1 MCSLT
6 ADPKKG
12 MPRADMLFWMR
23 MVRKSSGLD
32 DIMDRDGLITRLR
45 ASPFGT
51 PFNVCPSS
59 SRSDRP

>member
-6 ADPKKG
+6 SDPKKG
-12 MPRADMLFWMR
+12 TPRVDLLSWTR

-32 DIMDRDGLITRLR
+32 NIMDLDGLIMRLR
-45 ASPFGT
+45 ALPSGT
-51 PFNVCPSS
+51 LFNVCPSS

>member
-1 MCSLT
+1 MCNLT

-12 MPRADMLFWMR
+12 TPRAGLLSWTR
-23 MVRKSSGLD
+23 MERKSSGLD
-32 DIMDRDGLITRLR
+32 DIMDLDELITRLR
-45 ASPFGT
+45 ASPSGT

>member
-12 MPRADMLFWMR
+12 TPGVDLLSWTWIE
-23 MVRKSSGLD
+23 RKLSGLD
-32 DIMDRDGLITRLR
+32 DIMDLDKLTTRLR
-45 ASPFGT
+45 ALLSGT

-59 SRSDRP
+59 SMSDRP